1 MMIKSI
7 QEIQNLISDSQK
19 NLVGGRAKLDDL
31 RRERA
36 HLSIEGISSNVPKID
51 SLDKSIEKMQRY
63 IDNCPVVLSEL
74 EHLLAAEQNRIEQ
87 EVKAELLEHHRE
99 IADECQ
105 VLSKNF
111 ISLLEKAV
119 GVNQNLIAALSAE
132 MGIRQKTG
140 ADVLKAFCH
149 GSQQSLSMLL
159 ETCQSQMRGP
169 HTDPMAAE
177 ILIDVAPIRV

>member
-99 IADECQ
+99 IAEEVE

-140 ADVLKAFCH
+140 ADVLKEYCH
-149 GSQQSLSMLL
+149 GSQMSLEMLL
-159 ETCQSQMRGP
+159 ETCQGQMQGQHTEVVGP
-169 HTDPMAAE
+169 GILRDSAPMR
-177 ILIDVAPIRV
+177 L